1 MNINWKEAEFLM
13 HCIELFVNGDKE
25 FAFATYDGLDILLTA
40 EQIEELFQRLHQQ
53 RQNAD

>member
-13 HCIELFVNGDKE
+13 HCIELFANGDKE
-25 FAFATYDGLDILLTA
+25 FPFTTYDGLDILLTT
-40 EQIEELFQRLHQQ
+40 EQIEELFQQLQQQ